1 LDALPV
7 SSTLSDWILV
17 LEIPAGTPLGENEH
31 DFSYVLTR
39 SYDRMK
45 GCWMDPVPP
54 IAFFSTGKLGALK
67 GGLLNLQDARE
78 VLNKDAIVEM
88 AKSTVDEKLEKKR
101 TLWVGSL

>member
-1 LDALPV
+1 M
-7 SSTLSDWILV
+7 
-17 LEIPAGTPLGENEH
+17 LEIPAGTPLGVDEH

-78 VLNKDAIVEM
+78 VLNKDAIWFP
-88 AKSTVDEKLEKKR
+88 LERGGIFCPFIVHR
-101 TLWVGSL
+101 TF